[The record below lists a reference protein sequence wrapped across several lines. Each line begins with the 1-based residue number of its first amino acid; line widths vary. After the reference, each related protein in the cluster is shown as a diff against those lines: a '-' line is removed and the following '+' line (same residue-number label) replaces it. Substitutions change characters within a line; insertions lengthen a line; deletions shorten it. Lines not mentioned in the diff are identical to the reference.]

1 MGYSSRYWE
10 LIKIVPS
17 QDGCGYKVQELIN
30 AKDFFHQQ
38 FPSLAVRAVIV
49 DQQVQNQLF
58 QLLPVKTS
66 TSIQLL
72 QSTAE
77 LCFRCYISYFI
88 LHSCVRRARLFSAG
102 GRINYRD
109 LLPFV
114 LNDDGGALQGSFI
127 PFSVEILFSF
137 CQKRDCS
144 LASWVDLKVKRH
156 KDLNKFLLE
165 FDIEIRSNW
174 AILNKA
180 AASHLDEQQ
189 DKEIL
194 AVFHTVYRW
203 DRLGQHYQK
212 LGGRCSEPTQAQLEA
227 MIRHLHKRGIYINS
241 SYDML
246 NELEK
251 IVKFLRQRSIWG
263 KTGYPATE
271 SIDESNHNA
280 DDVYRWQEA
289 FFDPKSQ
296 GDLAVNLEEQELQD
310 FFQHQLFECLDES
323 IKEQVEKLISK
334 QSQSRGYASLAPLI
348 KPILKLIYCEGKSQT
363 EIAQQLDINKTKL
376 TRLVHPTNLLK
387 NIRSQAVDILFKK
400 IIDKANELGYLQL
413 PLNKDNF
420 DFLIQHV
427 EAYVDKEIFLTLYT
441 QRLCFFLNN

>member
-30 AKDFFHQQ
+30 AKSFFHQQ
-38 FPSLAVRAVIV
+38 FPSLAVRAAII

-58 QLLPVKTS
+58 QLLPVKPS
-66 TSIQLL
+66 TNIQLL
-72 QSTAE
+72 QSTAA
-77 LCFRCYISYFI
+77 LCFRCYISFFI
-88 LHSCVRRARLFSAG
+88 LQSCMRRARLFSAG

-114 LNDDGGALQGSFI
+114 LNDEGALQKNFI
-127 PFSVEILFSF
+127 PFAVEILYSF

-144 LASWVDLKVKRH
+144 LAHWADLKVKRH
-156 KDLNKFLLE
+156 KELNKFLLE

-180 AASHLDEQQ
+180 ALRHLDEQQ
-189 DKEIL
+189 DKEVL
-194 AVFHTVYRW
+194 AVFHAVYRW
-203 DRLGQHYQK
+203 DRLEQHYQK
-212 LGGRCSEPTQAQLEA
+212 LGGRCPEPTQAQLEA

-251 IVKFLRQRSIWG
+251 IVKILRQRSIWG

-271 SIDESNHNA
+271 SIDESNYNA
-280 DDVYRWQEA
+280 DDVYKWQSA

-310 FFQHQLFECLDES
+310 FFQHQLFGCLDEA

-334 QSQSRGYASLAPLI
+334 QSQSRGYAKEAPLI
-348 KPILKLIYCEGKSQT
+348 KQILKQIYCEGKSQT
-363 EIAQQLDINKTKL
+363 EIAQQLNINKTKL

-387 NIRSQAVDILFKK
+387 NIRRQTVDTLFKQV
-400 IIDKANELGYLQL
+400 INKANELGYLQL
-413 PLNKDNF
+413 PLNTDNF
-420 DFLIQHV
+420 DFIIQHV
-427 EAYVDKEIFLTLYT
+427 EEYVDKGVSLSVYR
-441 QRLCFFLNN
+441 QRLCFFLTN